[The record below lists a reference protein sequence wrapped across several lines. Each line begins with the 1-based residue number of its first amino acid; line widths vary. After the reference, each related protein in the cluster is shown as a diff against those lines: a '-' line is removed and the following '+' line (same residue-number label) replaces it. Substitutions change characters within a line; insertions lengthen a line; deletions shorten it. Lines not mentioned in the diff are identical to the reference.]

1 MGPRFCVGVMYFW
14 GLMGATEVIFIFAV
28 YLLLFGAKGIPSL
41 AKTMG
46 QAVRTFRNATEDIQ
60 REILADDRPKKQD
73 FSNVRDVTQP
83 RPEDAHGNV
92 GDGPLNDN
100 PTSQDA

>member
-1 MGPRFCVGVMYFW
+1 MGVTYFW
-14 GLMGATEVIFIFAV
+14 DVMGATEIIFIFAV

-60 REILADDRPKKQD
+60 REILSDDRPKARD
-73 FSNVRDVTQP
+73 FSNVRDVTKP
-83 RPEDAHGNV
+83 RPGADEAPKNM
-92 GDGPLNDN
+92 GDGPMK
-100 PTSQDA
+100 DAPEA

>member
-1 MGPRFCVGVMYFW
+1 
-14 GLMGATEVIFIFAV
+14 MGATEVIFIFAV

-60 REILADDRPKKQD
+60 REILADDRPKKPN
-73 FSNVRDVTQP
+73 FSNVREVTKP

-92 GDGPLNDN
+92 GDGPMA
-100 PTSQDA
+100 QDAKPQDRRNA